1 MSKSKYVIISAA
13 VIIYVA
19 IVGLIVLSKYNN
31 EISKQTIKYHN
42 VASTKISFNDKGYDV
57 GNVGKDTVFTKD
69 YILKNIGEYPL
80 FVKAIYPDCNC
91 TSFETSSYLA
101 LPQDSLVISLTV
113 ATKNKRIG
121 EFMLHTVV
129 VTNTE
134 EEYSLLKLVGNVVDR

>member
-1 MSKSKYVIISAA
+1 MSKSKYIIISIA

-19 IVGLIVLSKYNN
+19 IVGLIILSKSDN
-31 EISKQTIKYHN
+31 KKPQQTIKYHN
-42 VASTKISFNDKGYDV
+42 VANTQISFNNRGYDV
-57 GNVGKDTVFTKD
+57 GNVGIDTVFTRE
-69 YILKNIGEYPL
+69 YIIKNIGEYPL

-129 VTNTE
+129 ETNTE
-134 EEYSLLKLVGNVVDR
+134 EQYSLLKIVGNIVDK